1 MSFAAKI
8 LSFDEKVGWVL
19 KFVEFWWRWVFE
31 KLKMSKKNKPE
42 VVAHLMLLFLQS
54 GQMLHASGKFVPSL
68 VSQISDQLE
77 SPEDGEVLKKYQALV
92 IDKMHLKAEDQD
104 KLSDIQKQLEELTPK
119 VKLIA
124 ANVKKPKN

>member
-1 MSFAAKI
+1 
-8 LSFDEKVGWVL
+8 
-19 KFVEFWWRWVFE
+19 
-31 KLKMSKKNKPE
+31 
-42 VVAHLMLLFLQS
+42 
-54 GQMLHASGKFVPSL
+54 MLHASGKFVPSL

-92 IDKMHLKAEDQD
+92 IDKMHLKDDED

-119 VKLIA
+119 VKLVA

>member
-1 MSFAAKI
+1 
-8 LSFDEKVGWVL
+8 
-19 KFVEFWWRWVFE
+19 
-31 KLKMSKKNKPE
+31 
-42 VVAHLMLLFLQS
+42 MLLFLQS

-92 IDKMHLKAEDQD
+92 IDKMHLKAEDDED

-119 VKLIA
+119 VKLVA
-124 ANVKKPKN
+124 ANVKKPKNWD

>member
-1 MSFAAKI
+1 
-8 LSFDEKVGWVL
+8 
-19 KFVEFWWRWVFE
+19 
-31 KLKMSKKNKPE
+31 MSKKNKPE